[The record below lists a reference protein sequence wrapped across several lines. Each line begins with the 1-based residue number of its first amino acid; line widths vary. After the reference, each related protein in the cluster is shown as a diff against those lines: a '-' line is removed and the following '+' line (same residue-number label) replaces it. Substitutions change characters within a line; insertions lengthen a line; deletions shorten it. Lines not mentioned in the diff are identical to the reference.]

1 MDTSIFNDQR
11 YLADLSLALTPGIGP
26 QFFNKL
32 RQTGFSAVHVYDMS
46 MDQLKALG
54 LNKTVQKHVL
64 ASKLNQP
71 NKDVERTLKWAEEN
85 NHHLITPSQSDYP
98 SQLKNIASPP
108 PLLMV
113 KGQLNALQLNQLAM
127 VGSRYPTAFGK
138 KAAYEFAYELSEMG
152 LVITSGLA
160 KGIDGAAHQGALDA
174 GGATIA
180 VLGSGLNNVYPKNHV
195 ALSEAICEKGALIS
209 EFHLNAPPV
218 AGHFPRRNRIV
229 SGLSL
234 GCLVV
239 EATLKSGSL
248 ITARQA
254 LEQNREVMAIPG
266 PINNPQACG
275 CHHLIRQGAILI
287 ESPAQVVNELALQ
300 VEVVSKQQRQQVSNQ
315 VTDPKQKAL
324 LKSLDYS
331 GANLDEIISR
341 TELQISELSAL
352 LMGLEL
358 EGLIRQEQG
367 LYMLS

>member
-1 MDTSIFNDQR
+1 MDISIFNQTNA
-11 YLADLSLALTPGIGP
+11 LADLSLALTPGVGP

-32 RQTGFSAVHVYDMS
+32 KQAGFSATHVYDMS
-46 MDQLKALG
+46 ADQLKALG
-54 LNKTVQKHVL
+54 LNKTVQKQVL
-64 ASKLNQP
+64 GTSISKP
-71 NKDVERTLKWAEEN
+71 SKEVEQALKWALEKD
-85 NHHLITPSQSDYP
+85 HHLITQAQPEYP
-98 SQLKNIASPP
+98 VQLKNIASPP

-113 KGQLNALQLNQLAM
+113 KGQLNTLQLNQVAM

-138 KAAYEFAYELSEMG
+138 QAAHEFAYELSEMG

-174 GGATIA
+174 GGATLA
-180 VLGSGLNNVYPKNHV
+180 VLGSGLNNIYPKPHTK
-195 ALSEAICEKGALIS
+195 LSEAICEKGALIS

-266 PINNPQACG
+266 PINNPQASG
-275 CHHLIRQGAILI
+275 CHHLIRQGAVLI
-287 ESPAQVVNELALQ
+287 ETPAQVINELALQ
-300 VEVVSKQQRQQVSNQ
+300 VEVVTKQQRQMSEEKVS
-315 VTDPKQKAL
+315 DPKQKAL
-324 LKSLDYS
+324 LKSLDYN
-331 GANLDEIISR
+331 GANIDEIISR
-341 TELQISELSAL
+341 TQLQISELSAL